1 MNKKIKILK
10 IVPSFSFSSDQTLCK
25 WCRKRIMYL
34 TWTVLVEMIFSNYK
48 YSIYY
53 VNTRG
58 EEQPGNR
65 PAPRITQ
72 GKKRC
77 WIGSGSFSNSI
88 GVETRLLT
96 CESQIGF
103 ARYIRSDAFKINSLY
118 FFFFSFFLPYKSD
131 FFFYHLLNSNI
142 TSKNSLNCSSNQN
155 LRITLYFSTFNFQLR
170 IQEVIKKKIWLIRK
184 EIEEQC

>member
-1 MNKKIKILK
+1 
-10 IVPSFSFSSDQTLCK
+10 
-25 WCRKRIMYL
+25 
-34 TWTVLVEMIFSNYK
+34 MIFSNYK

-103 ARYIRSDAFKINSLY
+103 AWYIRSDAFKINSLY
-118 FFFFSFFLPYKSD
+118 FFFFSFFFPFFDTSSPPPSFLQLGDLEGVPHDVVLRRGRWPRHELAALRGLIAMKHGDSSPLSCSVSD
-131 FFFYHLLNSNI
+131 TRPCSVRHQHDTHIMFY
-142 TSKNSLNCSSNQN
+142 SLD
-155 LRITLYFSTFNFQLR
+155 L
-170 IQEVIKKKIWLIRK
+170 
-184 EIEEQC
+184 